1 MTQWFAV
8 YARPQ
13 KESLASEHL
22 ARQGFEVFCP
32 RYLKRRSHARRVD
45 MVPAPLFP
53 RYLFVRFDPQNTQWQ
68 AIRSTRGVIGLV
80 SNGNDLVRV
89 PDLVID
95 EIRTREDA
103 DGYVVLANQLKM
115 ARGAKIRIEEG
126 PLSSCDA
133 IFEAQKD
140 GDRVI
145 ALLSLFGRKVVTHLP
160 MRSVAPADS

>member
-1 MTQWFAV
+1 MTQWFAI
-8 YARPQ
+8 YAQPQ
-13 KESLASEHL
+13 KEDLASGHL
-22 ARQGFEVFCP
+22 ARQGFEVFYP

-53 RYLFVRFDPQNTQWQ
+53 RYLFVRFDPQYTQWQ
-68 AIRSTRGVIGLV
+68 AIRSTRGVISLV
-80 SNGNDLVRV
+80 SNGNDLVPV
-89 PDLVID
+89 PDVVIN
-95 EIRTREDA
+95 EIRAREDA
-103 DGYVVLANQLKM
+103 EGYVVLANQLKM

-140 GDRVI
+140 GDRVV

-160 MRSVAPADS
+160 SRSVAPADG